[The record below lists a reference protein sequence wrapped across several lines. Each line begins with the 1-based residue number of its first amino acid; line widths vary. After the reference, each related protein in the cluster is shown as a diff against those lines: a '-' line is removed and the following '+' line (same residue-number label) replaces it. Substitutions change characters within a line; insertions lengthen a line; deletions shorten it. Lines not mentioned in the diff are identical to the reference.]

1 MSDFKFADSPG
12 PDFNSGGALD
22 LSVGPGHRDS
32 DGVYTLPIAQAV
44 SRPAGP
50 EPIGYESLASSTK
63 FTTQRSLHYPLIAL
77 HDKLARAISE
87 VYAHC
92 LCAIIRVDV
101 ARSFA

>member
-1 MSDFKFADSPG
+1 M
-12 PDFNSGGALD
+12 
-22 LSVGPGHRDS
+22 LSCLVVHNCRKLMRDS
-32 DGVYTLPIAQAV
+32 IAILGIRSKAECTLPIAQAV

-50 EPIGYESLASSTK
+50 EPIGYKSLASSTK
-63 FTTQRSLHYPLIAL
+63 FTQRSLHYPLVAL

>member
-1 MSDFKFADSPG
+1 MSDFARADSPG
-12 PDFNSGGALD
+12 PDFNSGSALD
-22 LSVGPGHRDS
+22 LSVGLGTETQT
-32 DGVYTLPIAQAV
+32 TLPIAQAV